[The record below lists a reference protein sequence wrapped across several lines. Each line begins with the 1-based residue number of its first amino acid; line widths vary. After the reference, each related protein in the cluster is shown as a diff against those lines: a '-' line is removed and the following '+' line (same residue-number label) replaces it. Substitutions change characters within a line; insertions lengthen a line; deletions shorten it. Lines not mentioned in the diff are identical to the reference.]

1 MAQLTKNFHL
11 DEFLYSPFFDT
22 ESQAKVI
29 QIYNDTPSVQQ
40 NIQKLA
46 NQLQILRDRLNRPI
60 KINIAFRPV
69 FWEHKQGRS
78 GNSQHVYGKAA
89 DIVVKNMPPQQVFK
103 EIESLI
109 NRGDMLQGGLSAY
122 QNFTHYD
129 IRKTKA
135 RW

>member
-29 QIYNDTPSVQQ
+29 QIYNYTPSVQQ

>member
-1 MAQLTKNFHL
+1 MKKLTKNFHL

-29 QIYNDTPSVQQ
+29 KIYNDTPSVQQ

-78 GNSQHVYGKAA
+78 GNSQHTLGKAA
-89 DIVVKNMPPQQVFK
+89 DIVVKNMPPEQVK
-103 EIESLI
+103 TEIENLI
-109 NRGDMLQGGLSAY
+109 NSGDMLQGGLSAY
-122 QNFTHYD
+122 KSFCHYD
-129 IRKTKA
+129 IRRTKA

>member
-29 QIYNDTPSVQQ
+29 QIYNYTPSVQQ

-89 DIVVKNMPPQQVFK
+89 DIVVKNIPPQQVFN
-103 EIESLI
+103 EIERLI
-109 NRGDMLQGGLSAY
+109 NSGDMLQGGLSAY

>member
-1 MAQLTKNFHL
+1 MQLTKNFHL
-11 DEFLYSPFFDT
+11 DEFIKSRFYDA

-29 QIYNDTPSVQQ
+29 QIYNDTPSVQH

-46 NQLQILRDRLNRPI
+46 NQLQILRDHLNRPI

-69 FWEHKQGRS
+69 FWELKQGRS
-78 GNSQHVYGKAA
+78 GNSKHTLGQAS
-89 DIVVKNMPPQQVFK
+89 DIVVKNMPPAQVK
-103 EIESLI
+103 VEIEKLI
-109 NRGDMLQGGLSAY
+109 ASGDILQGGLSAY
-122 QNFTHYD
+122 DNFTHYD